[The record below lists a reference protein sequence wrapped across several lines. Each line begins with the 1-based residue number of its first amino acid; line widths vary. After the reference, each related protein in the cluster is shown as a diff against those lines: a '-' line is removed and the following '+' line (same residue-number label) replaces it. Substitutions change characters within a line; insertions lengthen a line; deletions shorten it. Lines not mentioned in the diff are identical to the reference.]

1 MTVTLKNLNKES
13 RATSGTLETW
23 FNRLVVVRG
32 LLRCKEM
39 KPNDYPSQTTVKLKE
54 QGGLSGLC
62 VKTVQFYF
70 ISVAPNHNNT
80 CLKGLE
86 FRLHNGAASQQEGS
100 WFKAFLC
107 GDCMLSSL
115 PARVS
120 SRYFLS
126 FLPQK
131 CYTNASQF
139 LSTFSV
145 LLKYID

>member
-23 FNRLVVVRG
+23 FDRLVVVRG

-86 FRLHNGAASQQEGS
+86 F
-100 WFKAFLC
+100 
-107 GDCMLSSL
+107 
-115 PARVS
+115 
-120 SRYFLS
+120 
-126 FLPQK
+126 
-131 CYTNASQF
+131 
-139 LSTFSV
+139 
-145 LLKYID
+145 